1 MPVSGPRKLY
11 ELPQIEVGEAANGE
25 GGESIIVKMKEPIAK
40 WFGLT
45 PIPYD
50 SPLMRGNFGGTGT
63 NAGYEYVRQIGGYRF
78 ESYTIVAN
86 TSFLVTE
93 RIKLPLGFG
102 APFIKTYRT
111 LTIGLPKGGSVHEFI
126 DWLASTAK
134 IGKISKLV
142 TPRGR
147 SIGLSADTYS
157 DGEGGG
163 IGEGGELPAEGGT
176 GE

>member
-11 ELPQIEVGEAANGE
+11 KLSGITAGEDAAGA
-25 GGESIIVKMKEPIAK
+25 GGETIIVKMKEPIAK
-40 WFGLT
+40 WFGLN
-45 PIPYD
+45 PIAYD
-50 SPLMRGNFGGTGT
+50 DPIMRGEFAGTGT
-63 NAGYEYVRQIGGYRF
+63 NAGYTYVRQVGGFRF

-86 TSFLVTE
+86 TSFFVTE
-93 RIKLPLGFG
+93 RLRLPLGFG
-102 APFIKTYRT
+102 APLIKTYRT
-111 LTIGLPKGGSVHEFI
+111 LTIGLPKGASVHEFI
-126 DWLASTAK
+126 DWLASTDK

-157 DGEGGG
+157 DGEGAE